1 MIYQTPPTGGKTIMA
16 KACLRDT
23 FSDMLSAN
31 FKTAT
36 PANTQKHMSN
46 STISLM
52 IAIARQGYRE
62 FKPSEALIRW
72 LSIGGF
78 CYAGQL
84 AHRDSSFLMPKLIR
98 LSAARRLHWFAF
110 DSKGG
115 NLGNDFKMKDIH
127 YLVIAFAPDS
137 FSIALRSSSEKDD
150 KGATVVYP
158 LNCVTLVPTH
168 LAQAELSRSF
178 VGVAGIQ
185 LFEASLIYSTG
196 FVSRYNGDRLA
207 MIDSQ
212 TSDFNEESGSS
223 MEDVDLAAI
232 YRSVNDLEMRFFTDN
247 DGVTHLRNI
256 RAEGLKLSSF
266 ITAPG
271 IVTTTSLV
279 TFDDDAKPVSMN
291 ARCAILESDI
301 FDPFSILRSDRCFLE
316 SSVGFKHLE
325 RQGISS
331 AAVASGITS
340 SFLLSLFS
348 SNESEIF
355 MSYVPYGQID
365 PIGNG
370 SFDLGGYSA
379 GQMWVKHEG
388 ANEHPF
394 FTKTLASKGKFA
406 KDTIAFTTRALGERE
421 RLIYLCKDDEVY
433 GKSVVLSRNKLDPS
447 LLPPE
452 AFDAVLPD
460 TIDIPELFSEWEI
473 THGHLKLSAGRKDV
487 DVPYF
492 ETSSFENWSVNGSED
507 SHEFHLPRELTLNT

>member
-36 PANTQKHMSN
+36 PANTQMHMSN

-84 AHRDSSFLMPKLIR
+84 AHRDSSFLVPKLIR

-115 NLGNDFKMKDIH
+115 SLGDEFKMKDIH
-127 YLVIAFAPDS
+127 YLVVAFAPDS
-137 FSIALRSSSEKDD
+137 FSIALKSSPEKREED
-150 KGATVVYP
+150 AIAVYP
-158 LNCVTLVPTH
+158 LNCITLVPTH
-168 LAQAELSRSF
+168 LAQTELSRSF

-223 MEDVDLAAI
+223 TEDVDLSAV

-247 DGVTHLRNI
+247 DGMTHLRNV
-256 RAEGLKLSSF
+256 RSEGLKLSSF

-279 TFDDDAKPVSMN
+279 TFDDDAKPVALN

-460 TIDIPELFSEWEI
+460 TINIPELFSEWEI

-492 ETSSFENWSVNGSED
+492 ETSSFENWSVNGSGD